1 MRSFGYA
8 ACALALLATVPLV
21 PAAASPEAS
30 QAQPPE
36 LEAIHANGVQL
47 HYVKRGTGVPI
58 VFVHGGLA
66 DYRELGPVAL
76 ALPDGFTTLTYSRRH
91 SFPNGN
97 PPPGTDHSMMAEVD
111 DLAALIQALGLG
123 PVHLAGTS
131 YGAFTSLMLALARP
145 DLVRSVTAAEPPI
158 LHWLADIEG
167 GRGAHDH
174 FNAAVMRPSREAFA
188 AGDPEGALAVAVHYF
203 AGPDGMEQLPAEFRD
218 MLFAN
223 IEDWRAIT
231 ASPRVFP
238 AVTRGEM
245 AAIAVPV
252 LIISGEKTAP
262 VHRLV
267 DPELARVIPGSKR
280 IVIAG
285 GSHDMCAEQPEA
297 CAVAIAEFI
306 AGQDGS

>member
-1 MRSFGYA
+1 MTMRSFGFA
-8 ACALALLATVPLV
+8 VWALALLGMVPLGS
-21 PAAASPEAS
+21 AAASTEAS
-30 QAQPPE
+30 QVQPPA
-36 LEAIHANGVQL
+36 AISVNGVEL

-66 DYRELGPVAL
+66 DYRELGPVAQ

-91 SFPNGN
+91 SFPNTN
-97 PPPGTDHSMMAEVD
+97 PAPGPDHTLMAEVD
-111 DLAALIQALGLG
+111 DLAALIEALDLG
-123 PVHLAGTS
+123 PAHLVGTS
-131 YGAFTSLMLALARP
+131 YGAFASLMLALARP
-145 DLVRSVTAAEPPI
+145 DLVRTVTAAEPPI
-158 LHWLADIEG
+158 LHWLPGVEG
-167 GRGAHDH
+167 GQAAHDH
-174 FNAAVMRPSREAFA
+174 FDTAVMRPSRAAFA
-188 AGDPEGALAVAVHYF
+188 AGDPREALAVAVRYF

-238 AVTRGEM
+238 AVTRDEM
-245 AAIAVPV
+245 AGIAVPV
-252 LIISGEKTAP
+252 LIVSGEETAP

-297 CAVAIAEFI
+297 CAAAIADFI